1 MEIFQPLMSTCA
13 LPICGIKK
21 QGSSHQCQLAMSD
34 DICVIVEAAVHRIK
48 SEISNERNN
57 AFLNNYFQRLLIA
70 NSNEIQDPQGDS
82 NLDQGDSSLSQGD
95 SNRNLK
101 DSSLNLGESNPN
113 QGDSNLSQGDS
124 NLDQGDSSLLRSQR
138 HQGAPQDNFEVSDK
152 V

>member
-21 QGSSHQCQLAMSD
+21 QGSSHQCQLAMSE

-48 SEISNERNN
+48 SEIRNERNN
-57 AFLNNYFQRLLIA
+57 AFLSKYFQRLLIA
-70 NSNEIQDPQGDS
+70 NSDEIQDLQGGS
-82 NLDQGDSSLSQGD
+82 H
-95 SNRNLK
+95 RNLK
-101 DSSLNLGESNPN
+101 
-113 QGDSNLSQGDS
+113 DS

>member
-1 MEIFQPLMSTCA
+1 MSTCA
-13 LPICGIKK
+13 LLICGIKR
-21 QGSSHQCQLAMSD
+21 QGSSHQCQLAMSE

-95 SNRNLK
+95 SNLDK
-101 DSSLNLGESNPN
+101 
-113 QGDSNLSQGDS
+113 GDSNLSQGDS

>member
-1 MEIFQPLMSTCA
+1 MSE
-13 LPICGIKK
+13 
-21 QGSSHQCQLAMSD
+21 

-57 AFLNNYFQRLLIA
+57 AFLSKYFQRLLIA
-70 NSNEIQDPQGDS
+70 DSDEIQDPQGDS

-95 SNRNLK
+95 SNLDKGDSNL
-101 DSSLNLGESNPN
+101 S

>member
-1 MEIFQPLMSTCA
+1 MSE
-13 LPICGIKK
+13 
-21 QGSSHQCQLAMSD
+21 

-57 AFLNNYFQRLLIA
+57 AFLSKYFQRLLIA
-70 NSNEIQDPQGDS
+70 NSDEIQD
-82 NLDQGDSSLSQGD
+82 LQGD

-101 DSSLNLGESNPN
+101 DSSPNLGESNPN
-113 QGDSNLSQGDS
+113 QGDS